1 MRNVIILGVLAGTAL
16 LTVLVTHYGAHAIA
30 HAVRTIGW
38 DGFAAI
44 IVFHGLLIGLM
55 GIAWWVLGFGRPDAR
70 PLRFVWGRLMREA
83 ASEALPFSQIGGF
96 VLGARALTLCG
107 VAAAY
112 AAASTIVDVT
122 ADLIAQLAYTL
133 IGLALLAR
141 LQPENTLVLPVLCGV
156 IVMTVLAGVFAAV
169 QARGAGAVDRAASRL
184 AQSWL
189 GTPISASGCVKTEIH
204 TLHACPVRLAASAS
218 LHLIAWLCNGVEAW
232 LALRLL
238 GAHVTLAEAL
248 VIDSLLYGIRSVAF
262 MIPNAIGVQEGG
274 YIMLGALFGVGADVS
289 LALSLVRRGRD
300 LVIGAPVLLAWQMIE
315 GRRAWRIRAA

>member
-1 MRNVIILGVLAGTAL
+1 MRNVIILGLIAGAAL

-30 HAVRTIGW
+30 HAVFALGW

-44 IVFHGLLIGLM
+44 LAFHALLIAVMGL
-55 GIAWWVLGFGRPDAR
+55 AWWVLGFGRPDAR

-96 VLGARALTLCG
+96 VLGARALTLSG
-107 VAAAY
+107 VSAAY
-112 AAASTIVDVT
+112 ATASTIVDVT
-122 ADLIAQLAYTL
+122 ADLVAQLAYTL
-133 IGLALLAR
+133 IGLAVLAT
-141 LQPENTLVLPVLCGV
+141 LQPDNRLVLPILGGV
-156 IVMTVLAGVFAAV
+156 VVMMVFAAIFAGV
-169 QARGAGAVDRAASRL
+169 QARGAGAVERGASRL

-189 GTPISASGCVKTEIH
+189 GTSRASSGCLQAEIH
-204 TLHACPVRLAASAS
+204 ALHACPLRLGASAS
-218 LHLIAWLCNGVEAW
+218 LHLVAWLCNGLEAW

-238 GAHVTLAEAL
+238 GASVSLAQAL

-262 MIPNAIGVQEGG
+262 MVPNAIGVQEGG
-274 YIMLGALFGVGADVS
+274 YIMLGALFGVGPDVS

-300 LVIGAPVLLAWQMIE
+300 LVIAVPALLAWQMME